1 MQAAT
6 TERSTPGSW
15 STSFVTRLHR
25 YKSLLLRRWWIPVL
39 TICLGLFVEAFLIY
53 QTPPSFLSTSKMMM
67 AGKLNIAQGAVY
79 SEENANWMGTQIQLM
94 QSAEVRR
101 GAEALVRS
109 THPEMQPVPVEVTAL
124 QKPRTSIFDLNAI
137 GSMPDYTQ
145 AYLNAVMQKYV
156 DFKKGLREE
165 SGKTVV
171 TGITEQLIQ
180 TEKEL
185 RTAEDEM
192 LEFQK
197 QNNIGFITEEGNS
210 AAAFLV
216 KLNRDY
222 ASLKTE
228 YDLLNLLDL
237 DQNLDRAQS
246 KNEPAPAGA
255 DATEDKGMP
264 FSDVGP
270 EGDYLKAKQAV
281 QLLKAER
288 DTLGKDLRPKHPKI
302 LKLNDEITKQ
312 ERLIELFRSDTVE
325 KLETRR
331 KSIGKQMENLQSNIK
346 EWEAKAL
353 DLSQRLAQFN
363 RVKGKVDRLKVLYER
378 LTQNLRDVNVS
389 EVVDSSDQVA
399 IMEAATTPVSVRP
412 GLIKSLLIGLGCG
425 ALAGLAILLL
435 LDRIDDR
442 MASFGEFQHHFSESV
457 LGQIPKEKTKGKV
470 SLLQPEDARHVF
482 AESYRNVRSS
492 LFFMPYEG
500 PRPKTFLIT
509 SAVPNEGKSTISA
522 NLAITMALSGARTLL
537 VDADL
542 RRGAIREAFGISSKI
557 GFSEVLK
564 QEVNWREVVVPT
576 AYPNLF
582 VLPRGRTLSQPSE
595 HLLRESTDALL
606 KEIYSSYDYIVI
618 DSSPVLAADDTT
630 SLAPKIDAT
639 IFVVRLSYTSARL
652 TRKGLELLYNR
663 QVNVPGVILNFVD
676 TSLPEYYYYQYSEY
690 YATPTALEPH
700 EPEMAAAAAIP
711 PAPEIRPPAPETRP
725 PAPQVDPFAAHPE
738 VASFTPAPAPEV
750 DPFAPAPAPE
760 VDPFAPAPAPRQDEP
775 WPFQP
780 S

>member
-1 MQAAT
+1 MPAPSKD
-6 TERSTPGSW
+6 RSSPASW

-67 AGKLNIAQGAVY
+67 AGKLNIAQGAIY
-79 SEENANWMGTQIQLM
+79 SEEAQNFYGTQIQLM
-94 QSAEVRR
+94 QSAEVKR

-109 THPEMQPVPVEVTAL
+109 THPEMQPAPVEVSAV
-124 QKPRTSIFDLNAI
+124 QKPRASIFDLTAI
-137 GSMPDYTQ
+137 GSAPDYTQ
-145 AYLNAVMQKYV
+145 AYLNALMQKYV

-165 SGKTVV
+165 SGKTVI

-180 TEKEL
+180 TEKDL

-197 QNNIGFITEEGNS
+197 QNNIGFIQEEGNS
-210 AAAFLV
+210 AAAYLV
-216 KLNRDY
+216 KLNREY

-228 YDLLNLLDL
+228 YNLLNLLDL
-237 DQNLDRAQS
+237 DQNLDRAQIKS
-246 KNEPAPAGA
+246 EASTSSSPSENSE
-255 DATEDKGMP
+255 ERGMP

-270 EGDYLKAKQAV
+270 ESDYLKAKQQV

-288 DTLGKDLRPKHPKI
+288 DTLSKDLRPKHPKI
-302 LKLNDEITKQ
+302 LKLNDEVTKQ
-312 ERLIELFRSDTVE
+312 ERLIELFRTDTVE
-325 KLETRR
+325 KLDTRR

-363 RVKGKVDRLKVLYER
+363 RVKGKVDRLKTLYDR
-378 LTQNLRDVNVS
+378 LTNNLKEIDVS
-389 EVVDSSDQVA
+389 QVVDSGDQVS
-399 IMEAATTPVSVRP
+399 IMEMATGPVSVRP
-412 GLIKSLLIGLGCG
+412 GLIRSLLIGLGCG
-425 ALAGLAILLL
+425 AAAGLGILLL

-442 MASFGEFQHHFSESV
+442 MASFGEFQHHFSENV

-470 SLLQPEDARHVF
+470 TLLQAEDTRHIF

-492 LFFMPYEG
+492 LFFMSYDG

-537 VDADL
+537 IDGDL

-564 QEVNWREVVVPT
+564 QEVNWREVIVPT

-582 VLPRGRTLSQPSE
+582 ILPRGHTLSQPSE
-595 HLLRESTDALL
+595 HLLRESTDLLL
-606 KEIYSSYDYIVI
+606 KEIYSNFDYILI

-639 IFVVRLSYTSARL
+639 IFVVRLGYTSARL
-652 TRKGLELLYNR
+652 TRKGLELLYSR
-663 QVNVPGVILNFVD
+663 QVNVPGIILNFVD

-690 YATPTALEPH
+690 YSTPN
-700 EPEMAAAAAIP
+700 
-711 PAPEIRPPAPETRP
+711 PET
-725 PAPQVDPFAAHPE
+725 DPVAAVSHHEQPGLTHP
-738 VASFTPAPAPEV
+738 S
-750 DPFAPAPAPE
+750 
-760 VDPFAPAPAPRQDEP
+760 
-775 WPFQP
+775 
-780 S
+780 

>member
-1 MQAAT
+1 MQISSGERAT
-6 TERSTPGSW
+6 PASW
-15 STSFVTRLHR
+15 STSLITRLHR
-25 YKSLLLRRWWIPVL
+25 YKSLLLRRWWILVL
-39 TICLGLFVEAFLIY
+39 TICLGLFVEAFLAY
-53 QTPPSFLSTSKMMM
+53 QTPPSFLSTSKMML

-79 SEENANWMGTQIQLM
+79 SEDSQNFYGTQIQLM
-94 QSAEVRR
+94 QSTEVKR

-109 THPEMQPVPVEVTAL
+109 THPEIPPVAVEVTVV
-124 QKPRTSIFDLNAI
+124 QKPRTSIFELSAI
-137 GSMPDYTQ
+137 GSTPDYTQ
-145 AYLNAVMQKYV
+145 VYLNAVMQKYL
-156 DFKKGLREE
+156 DFKKGMREDQ
-165 SGKTVV
+165 GKFVI

-180 TEKEL
+180 TEKDL

-222 ASLKTE
+222 AALKTE

-237 DQNLDRAQS
+237 DQNLDRAQN
-246 KNEPAPAGA
+246 KMEGIGGGGETT
-255 DATEDKGMP
+255 DDKGMP

-270 EGDYLKAKQAV
+270 EADYLKAKQQV

-288 DTLGKDLRPKHPKI
+288 DTLAKDLRPKHPKI
-302 LKLNDEITKQ
+302 LKLNDEITKE
-312 ERLIELFRSDTVE
+312 ERLIELYRQDTLE
-325 KLETRR
+325 RLETRR

-363 RVKGKVDRLKVLYER
+363 RVKGKVDRLKTLYDR
-378 LTQNLRDVNVS
+378 LTNNLKEIDVS
-389 EVVDSSDQVA
+389 QVVDTGDQSVSV
-399 IMEAATTPVSVRP
+399 MEAATTPTSVRP
-412 GLIKSLLIGLGCG
+412 GLIKSLLLGLAFG
-425 ALAGLAILLL
+425 ALAGIGILFL

-442 MASFGEFQHHFSESV
+442 MASFGEFQHHFSENV

-470 SLLQPEDARHVF
+470 SLLQPEDARHIF

-492 LFFMPYEG
+492 LFFMPYDG

-522 NLAITMALSGARTLL
+522 NLAITFALSGARTLL
-537 VDADL
+537 IDADL
-542 RRGAIREAFGISSKI
+542 RRGALREAFGVSSKI

-564 QEVNWREVVVPT
+564 QEVNWQEVVVPT
-576 AYPNLF
+576 SYPSLF
-582 VLPRGRTLSQPSE
+582 ILPRGRTLSQPSE
-595 HLLRESTDALL
+595 HLLRDSTDALL
-606 KEIYSSYDYIVI
+606 KEMYHQYDYILI

-639 IFVVRLSYTSARL
+639 LFVVRLSYTSARL
-652 TRKGLELLYNR
+652 TRKGLELLYSR

-690 YATPTALEPH
+690 YA
-700 EPEMAAAAAIP
+700 P
-711 PAPEIRPPAPETRP
+711 PASTPERETVITAPHHEEPKPLWPP
-725 PAPQVDPFAAHPE
+725 
-738 VASFTPAPAPEV
+738 S
-750 DPFAPAPAPE
+750 
-760 VDPFAPAPAPRQDEP
+760 
-775 WPFQP
+775 
-780 S
+780 